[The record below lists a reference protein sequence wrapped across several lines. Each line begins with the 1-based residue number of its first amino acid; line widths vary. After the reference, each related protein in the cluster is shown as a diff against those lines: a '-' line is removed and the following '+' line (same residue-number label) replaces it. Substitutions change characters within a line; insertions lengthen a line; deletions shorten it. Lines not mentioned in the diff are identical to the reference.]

1 MKPASIPQVLHVVAG
16 KCHQNSNEKDRNV
29 TLKGLS
35 YEIYF
40 ENVDEN

>member
-1 MKPASIPQVLHVVAG
+1 MKRRNIRTADEAVLNKVNKKIQKIPL
-16 KCHQNSNEKDRNV
+16 
-29 TLKGLS
+29 LKGLS